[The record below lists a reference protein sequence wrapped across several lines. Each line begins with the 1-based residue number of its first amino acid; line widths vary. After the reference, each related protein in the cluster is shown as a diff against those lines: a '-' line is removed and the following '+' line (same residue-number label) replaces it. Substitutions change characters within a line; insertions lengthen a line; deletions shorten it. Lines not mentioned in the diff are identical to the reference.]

1 MRRLLILLLLATPVW
16 GQTYNAPPHDA
27 QFGLNALPCTN
38 TSTTPQLVN
47 WVDSKGTTHRA
58 FCTPSGHI
66 VPFYR
71 GWFGIDLN
79 LIGSTD
85 ESGNSIATYATG
97 ASGKYGSGATATWAA
112 SQVNLMESFG
122 GNGLFTYTNNNA
134 LPPANSVDAPYMI
147 FEITSVYA
155 LINKLG
161 WGTGPVKE
169 VYALLS
175 PQWGGFTRNA
185 NTDGLADYRDP
196 NWAGMVN
203 GVLVNSTP
211 STQVASA
218 ATAIKNLLF
227 GVSFDDS
234 DTTHCFGASKDF
246 VTSPVAGNND
256 FSCGYM
262 AYFIAPMQW
271 ANSVQ
276 TGPNTTAT
284 YTDPTVYMKKRWADL
299 NKAEYTTIG
308 AMNTAIGSSYTTF
321 GTSGV
326 CVGTHLP
333 TYIVTTYGC
342 GSTAAADSLGTGN
355 GVTTT
360 FSGTL
365 SHTGISGLSFG
376 VFVAGSLVG
385 GDPSTAAKTGGCL
398 GTIFGPTI
406 SSGTLNCSTG
416 AWSITFTSAPAN
428 GAAITG
434 EYISGGWGQGGTGLL
449 DEDCRSGHS
458 SYCGNGSGST
468 TVNLTGLNAAA
479 IADLN
484 AFTTD
489 IASFYSSTINS
500 TLQTWAAGHGFTGHV
515 NYLGPTTLGTW
526 RTIPN
531 DPVIAGFCGN
541 IDAWMYGGAGGPLP
555 QAQLDRVKSVCP
567 SPDMA
572 IIAGEYNAEGQVSE
586 QSWPNSTATGTV
598 NGNPVTV
605 TVTVQTPNR
614 LVASGTIV
622 LYDIVCADSTYNRN
636 NFHPGGITGTTF
648 TYTSVAGLATSS
660 TTGCNFWPDDTQV
673 GGWPTKAAMGAAYV
687 TDATALFNLKYTADG
702 VAPFVGVIS
711 WQWYCDWSDKHCW
724 GPITHRGNPNNNA
737 DTVNSVVQC
746 RAPDNAF
753 NCGGELTVHNPPYG
767 DVISSFILAHTTI
780 DNQFLTGG
788 GSKLGGPNKF
798 SGSTIAMQGNV
809 TNLSGKASQ

>member
-1 MRRLLILLLLATPVW
+1 MKRLLPLLFWLLAAPAFGQVYTP
-16 GQTYNAPPHDA
+16 PPHDA

-47 WVDSKGTTHRA
+47 WVDGHGTTHRA

-66 VPFYR
+66 VAFYR

-79 LIGSTD
+79 LIGSQD
-85 ESGNSIATYATG
+85 ENSTTIATYATG
-97 ASGKYGSGATATWAA
+97 VSGKYGSGNTAQWAI

-134 LPPANSVDAPYMI
+134 LPPNNSVDAPYMI
-147 FEITSVYA
+147 FEITSVYS

-169 VYALLS
+169 IYALLS

-185 NTDGLADYRDP
+185 NVDGLADYRDP
-196 NWAGMVN
+196 NWAGMVS

-227 GVSFDDS
+227 GISFDDS

-246 VTSPVAGNND
+246 TTSPVAGNND

-262 AYFIAPMQW
+262 VYFLAPMQR

-276 TGPNTTAT
+276 TGPNTTAL
-284 YTDPTVYMKKRWADL
+284 YPDGTVYFKKRWHDL
-299 NKAEYTTIG
+299 MVTEYTTIG
-308 AMNTAIGSSYTTF
+308 NMNTAIGSSYSSF
-321 GTSGV
+321 GTSGA
-326 CVGTHLP
+326 CVGTHTP
-333 TYIVTTYGC
+333 AYITPC
-342 GSTAAADSLGTGN
+342 GSTAAADSLGTGD
-355 GVTTT
+355 GTTLT

-365 SHTGISGLSFG
+365 SHTAISGLSFG
-376 VFVAGSLVG
+376 VFVGGVLVG
-385 GDPSTAAKTGGCL
+385 GDPSTGAKTGGCG
-398 GTIFGPTI
+398 GTIFGPTLT
-406 SSGTLNCSTG
+406 SSTLNCSTG
-416 AWSITFTSAPAN
+416 AWSITFTGGNAP
-428 GAAITG
+428 GAGVAITG
-434 EYISGGWGQGGTGLL
+434 EYIANGWGQGGTGLL
-449 DEDCRSGHS
+449 DEDCRAGHS
-458 SYCGNGSGST
+458 SYCGNGSAST
-468 TVNLTGLNAAA
+468 TINLTGLNAQA
-479 IADLN
+479 ILDIN
-484 AFTTD
+484 AYTQD
-489 IASFYSSTINS
+489 IAQFYSSTINS
-500 TLQTWAAGHGFTGHV
+500 TLQTWAGTHGFTGHV

-572 IIAGEYNAEGQVSE
+572 IIAGEYNTEGQVSE
-586 QSWPNSTATGTV
+586 QAWPNSTATGVV

-614 LVASGTIV
+614 LVASGTAV

-636 NFHPGGITGTTF
+636 NFHPGGITATTF
-648 TYTSVAGLATSS
+648 TYTSSAGLATSS
-660 TTGCNFWPDDTQV
+660 TSGCNFWPDDTQV
-673 GGWPTKAAMGAAYV
+673 GGYPTKAAMGAAYV
-687 TDATALFNLKYTADG
+687 TDATSLFNLKYTADN
-702 VAPFVGVIS
+702 VAPFVAVIS

-724 GPITHRGNPNNNA
+724 GPITHRGNPNNNV
-737 DTVNSVVQC
+737 DTVNGVVGC

-753 NCGGELTVHNPPYG
+753 NCGGELNVHNPPYG
-767 DVISSFILAHTTI
+767 DVISSFISAHTTI
-780 DNQFLTGG
+780 DNQFLFTGVTG
-788 GSKLGGPNKF
+788 
-798 SGSTIAMQGNV
+798 GSTIG
-809 TNLSGKASQ
+809 GKTKSANSVFQ